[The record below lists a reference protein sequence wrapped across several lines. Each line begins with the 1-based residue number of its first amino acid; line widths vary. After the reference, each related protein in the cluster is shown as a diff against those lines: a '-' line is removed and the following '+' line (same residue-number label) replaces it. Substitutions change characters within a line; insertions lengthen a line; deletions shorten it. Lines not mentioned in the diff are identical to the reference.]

1 MRHAARAQHRALVDP
16 VLAPVGG
23 VRCKGMPPPT
33 ARPLEPIVGDAVVLV
48 NELVKLAVAQR
59 ASDIHL
65 EPKHDMLR
73 VRLRVDGA
81 LVDVQPIAQV
91 VAPNVISRL
100 KVLAKM
106 DIAERRNPQDGQILV
121 ELDGGKRVN
130 LRAST
135 FPSSQ
140 GEKVVLRILS
150 SQQLIAFEQL
160 GVDAP
165 SQAILREVLARPQG
179 FVVTSGPTGAGKT
192 STLYA
197 LMQLIDPRQVNVVTL
212 EDPIEVELYGLT
224 QGQVN
229 TRTGFTFATGLRSI
243 LRQDPDVILVGEM
256 RDSETAG
263 IAMQAA
269 LTGHLV
275 LSTLHTSD
283 TVETIVRLVDLGVE
297 PWIVANALS
306 AVLAQRLVRVTC
318 PHCKRPAKLQRD
330 LWDNDELL
338 MPAGTDVW
346 QPKGCDRCM
355 GTGYR
360 GRTGLFEVVELDDDL
375 RELVKAKAPA
385 RAYREIYL
393 RRRIPSL
400 RKAGMVKIQAG
411 VTTVEEVLR
420 VT

>member
-1 MRHAARAQHRALVDP
+1 M
-16 VLAPVGG
+16 
-23 VRCKGMPPPT
+23 K
-33 ARPLEPIVGDAVVLV
+33 
-48 NELVKLAVAQR
+48 
-59 ASDIHL
+59 
-65 EPKHDMLR
+65 

-81 LVDVQPIAQV
+81 LVDVQPIALSVAANV
-91 VAPNVISRL
+91 VSRV

-106 DIAERRNPQDGQILV
+106 DISERRLPQDGQIA
-121 ELDGGKRVN
+121 LDLEGGGRVH

-135 FPSSQ
+135 FPASQ
-140 GEKVVLRILS
+140 GEKMVLRVLS
-150 SQQLIAFEQL
+150 GQQLTPFERL
-160 GVDAP
+160 GVEP
-165 SQAILREVLARPQG
+165 NGQATLRDVVARPQG

-197 LMQLIDPRQVNVVTL
+197 LLQLIDPRDVNVVTL
-212 EDPIEVELYGLT
+212 EDPIEVELYGIT

-229 TRTGFTFATGLRSI
+229 ARTGFTFASGLRAI

-256 RDSETAG
+256 RDAETAG

-306 AVLAQRLVRVTC
+306 AVLAQRLVRVVC
-318 PHCKRPAKLQRD
+318 PHCQRPAKLERD
-330 LWDNDELL
+330 LWDGDQVL
-338 MPAGTDVW
+338 MTAGTDIVR
-346 QPKGCDRCM
+346 PAGCDRCM
-355 GTGYR
+355 RTGYR
-360 GRTGLFEVVELDDDL
+360 GRTGIFEVVELDDEL

-385 RAYREIYL
+385 RAYREVYD
-393 RRRIPSL
+393 RRKIPSL
-400 RKAGMVKIQAG
+400 RWAGMLKVQAG
-411 VTTVEEVLR
+411 VTTVDEVLR

>member
-1 MRHAARAQHRALVDP
+1 
-16 VLAPVGG
+16 
-23 VRCKGMPPPT
+23 MPSLP
-33 ARPLEPIVGDAVVLV
+33 AGRLEPISGDAVALV
-48 NELVKLAVAQR
+48 NELVRLAVAQR

-65 EPKHDMLR
+65 EPKHDMMH
-73 VRLRVDGA
+73 VRLRIDDA
-81 LVDVQPIAQV
+81 LVDVQPIALAVALTV
-91 VAPNVISRL
+91 VSRV

-106 DIAERRNPQDGQILV
+106 DISERRLPQDGQIAI
-121 ELDGGKRVN
+121 ELEDGKRVH

-135 FPSSQ
+135 FPASQ

-150 SQQLIAFEQL
+150 SQQLIAFGDL
-160 GVDAP
+160 GLEREA
-165 SQAILREVLARPQG
+165 QETLREVVRRPQG

-197 LMQLIDPRQVNVVTL
+197 LMQLIDPKAVNVVTL
-212 EDPIEVELYGLT
+212 EDPVEVELYGLT

-229 TRTGFTFATGLRSI
+229 VRAGFTFASGLRAI

-263 IAMQAA
+263 IAMQAG

-306 AVLAQRLVRVTC
+306 AVLAQRLVRIAC
-318 PHCKRPAKLQRD
+318 PHCKRPAKLERD
-330 LWDNDELL
+330 FWDGNDVLL
-338 MPAGTDVW
+338 PAGSDIVR
-346 QPKGCDRCM
+346 PVGCAQCLR
-355 GTGYR
+355 TGYR
-360 GRTGLFEVVELDDDL
+360 GRTGIFEVVELDDDL
-375 RELVKAKAPA
+375 RDLVKAKAPA

-400 RKAGMVKIQAG
+400 RRAGMQKILSG
-411 VTTVEEVLR
+411 VTTVDEVLR

>member
-1 MRHAARAQHRALVDP
+1 
-16 VLAPVGG
+16 
-23 VRCKGMPPPT
+23 MPN
-33 ARPLEPIVGDAVVLV
+33 AGPLEPVTGDAIMLV
-48 NELVKLAVAQR
+48 NELVRLAVGQR

-65 EPKHDMLR
+65 EPKHDMLH

-81 LVDVQPIAQV
+81 LVDVQPIALV
-91 VAPNVISRL
+91 VGLQVISRV

-106 DIAERRNPQDGQILV
+106 DIAERRMPQDGQIAV
-121 ELDGGKRVN
+121 ELEAGKRVH

-150 SQQLIAFEQL
+150 SQQIIAFSEL
-160 GVDAP
+160 GLDKDQ
-165 SQAILREVLARPQG
+165 QATLRDVLGRPQG

-197 LMQLIDPRQVNVVTL
+197 LMQLIDPHQVNVVTL

-229 TRTGFTFATGLRSI
+229 VRAGFTFATGLRAI
-243 LRQDPDVILVGEM
+243 LRQDPDIILVGEM

-306 AVLAQRLVRVTC
+306 AVLAQRLVRIAC
-318 PHCKRPAKLQRD
+318 PHCRRPAKLERD
-330 LWDNDELL
+330 LWDGDDLL
-338 MPAGTDVW
+338 MQAGSDVIRT
-346 QPKGCDRCM
+346 QGCDRCM
-355 GTGYR
+355 RTGYR
-360 GRTGLFEVVELDDDL
+360 GRTGLFEVVEFDDDL
-375 RELVKAKAPA
+375 RDLVKAKAPA

-400 RKAGMVKIQAG
+400 RRAGMVKIQAG

>member
-1 MRHAARAQHRALVDP
+1 MPTPGHEP
-16 VLAPVGG
+16 V
-23 VRCKGMPPPT
+23 T
-33 ARPLEPIVGDAVVLV
+33 GDAVVLV
-48 NELVKLAVAQR
+48 NELVRLAVAQR

-65 EPKHDMLR
+65 EPKHDKLQ
-73 VRLRVDGA
+73 VRLRIDGT
-81 LVDVQPIAQV
+81 LVDVQPVALA
-91 VAPNVISRL
+91 VAPNVISRV

-106 DIAERRNPQDGQILV
+106 DIAERRLPQDGQIAL
-121 ELDGGKRVN
+121 EFEGKRVH

-135 FPSSQ
+135 FPASQ

-150 SQQLIAFEQL
+150 SQQIITFDQL
-160 GVDAP
+160 GLEESAKKT
-165 SQAILREVLARPQG
+165 LRDVLGRPQG

-197 LMQLIDPRQVNVVTL
+197 LMQLIDPRAVNVVTL
-212 EDPIEVELYGLT
+212 EDPVEVELYGVT

-229 TRTGFTFATGLRSI
+229 VRTGFTFASGLRAI

-306 AVLAQRLVRVTC
+306 AVLAQRLVRVIC
-318 PHCKRPAKLQRD
+318 PHCKGPAKLERD
-330 LWDNDELL
+330 LWDGDELIL
-338 MPAGTDVW
+338 ASGANIVR
-346 QPKGCDRCM
+346 PKGCEKCM
-355 GTGYR
+355 RTGYR
-360 GRTGLFEVVELDDDL
+360 GRTGIFEVVELDDDV

-385 RAYREIYL
+385 REYREVYSK
-393 RRRIPSL
+393 RRIPTL
-400 RKAGMVKIQAG
+400 RRAGIKKIQEG
-411 VTTVEEVLR
+411 VTTVDEVLR

>member
-1 MRHAARAQHRALVDP
+1 
-16 VLAPVGG
+16 
-23 VRCKGMPPPT
+23 MPA
-33 ARPLEPIVGDAVVLV
+33 ARPLEPITGDAVVLV
-48 NELVKLAVAQR
+48 NELIRLAVAQR

-65 EPKHDMLR
+65 EPKHDMMH
-73 VRLRVDGA
+73 VRMRVDGA
-81 LVDVQPIAQV
+81 LVDVQPIALA
-91 VAPNVISRL
+91 VAPNVSSRV

-106 DIAERRNPQDGQILV
+106 DISERRLPQDGQIAL
-121 ELDGGKRVN
+121 EIEPGKRVH

-150 SQQLIAFEQL
+150 SQEIIPFDGL
-160 GVDAP
+160 GLEDHARTT
-165 SQAILREVLARPQG
+165 LRDVLRRPQG

-197 LMQLIDPRQVNVVTL
+197 LMQLIDPHEVNVVTL

-229 TRTGFTFATGLRSI
+229 VRAGFTFATGLRAI
-243 LRQDPDVILVGEM
+243 LRQDPDIILVGEM
-256 RDSETAG
+256 RDAETAG

-306 AVLAQRLVRVTC
+306 AVLAQRLVRVAC
-318 PHCKRPAKLQRD
+318 PHCKRPGKLERD
-330 LWDNDELL
+330 LWDGDDLL
-338 MPAGTDVW
+338 LPAGSDIVRT
-346 QPKGCDRCM
+346 QGCDRCM
-355 GTGYR
+355 RTGYR
-360 GRTGLFEVVELDDDL
+360 GRTGIFEVVEFDDDL
-375 RELVKAKAPA
+375 RDLVKAKAPG

-400 RKAGMVKIQAG
+400 RRAGMNKIQAG
-411 VTTVEEVLR
+411 ITTVDEVLR